1 VGVALS
7 GRHREHEREVD
18 RASRLLAAGATVA
31 LALMLFTPISEIWL
45 REVAGLAPG
54 LSDFALM
61 PARLLVLLP
70 AMEYWLSF
78 QRSRFILNGQT
89 RIITIASAIEAGGI
103 VLILF
108 LCIGR
113 FNMVGAIAASVA
125 MVCGRFG
132 SNLFM
137 LFAARSADESQ

>member
-1 VGVALS
+1 VAL
-7 GRHREHEREVD
+7 G
-18 RASRLLAAGATVA
+18 
-31 LALMLFTPISEIWL
+31 LMLFTPISGVWL

-70 AMEYWLSF
+70 AMDYWLSF

-89 RIITIASAIEAGGI
+89 RIITIATAIELGAT

-113 FNMVGAIAASVA
+113 LNMVGVIAASVA

-137 LFAARSADESQ
+137 LFAARSADQPQ